1 MMWNKQVDALAQ
13 SVISQNSRTVLFCKT
28 LYLFV
33 LFKLWIS
40 WPVIEL
46 VAANIPVKAK
56 SWLGVFLF
64 APNQLWA
71 INPIFFVVF
80 FSSILIISI
89 FIRLNYISAF
99 LIFWFSVCLS
109 KFLFPILSGADLVLN
124 LLLVLGVSL
133 PVFPVIRWK
142 GLEDYQQLLSA
153 FGVLL
158 IKVQIGLIYFLSGYD
173 KLLTDSW
180 RNGEAIFSVLNLD
193 FFSNP
198 NLLLELTKG
207 AALVTAWLVIL
218 FEISFPIFIWFNK
231 VRKYWLITGI
241 VFHLAIIIFMG
252 LLDFGL
258 VMIISYLIFVPA
270 KERST

>member
-1 MMWNKQVDALAQ
+1 MWNKRVDALAQ

-33 LFKLWIS
+33 LLKLWIS

-80 FSSILIISI
+80 FSSILLISI

-133 PVFPVIRWK
+133 PVFPVIKWK

-198 NLLLELTKG
+198 NLSIELTKG
-207 AALVTAWLVIL
+207 VGLVAGWLVIL
-218 FEISFPIFIWFNK
+218 FEISFPFFIWFSRI
-231 VRKYWLITGI
+231 RKYWLIAGV
-241 VFHLAIIIFMG
+241 VFHLAIIVFMG

-270 KERST
+270 KERSI